1 MTFRTHSMVKATA
14 ATLDGD
20 SPVVVSCH
28 RHLGLASGV
37 ADGKTGLWSPVSRQG
52 PVRPGMPAG
61 WCDWAGGAAFL
72 GRGTL
77 ERLAPCIIPKFFV
90 IPTAVLRWC

>member
-1 MTFRTHSMVKATA
+1 MIKPTA

-37 ADGKTGLWSPVSRQG
+37 ADGKTGLLPPVSRQG
-52 PVRPGMPAG
+52 SASLASGG
-61 WCDWAGGAAFL
+61 WCDQAGGTAFVA
-72 GRGTL
+72 GRTL
-77 ERLAPCIIPKFFV
+77 ENIAPCT
-90 IPTAVLRWC
+90 IPTSFAIRTVAPRWC